1 MKRGFFFSHIDIE
14 RAHLTGGSS
23 PSTVIED
30 FKIAFI
36 PIEGDPVKIFADQL
50 FQELS
55 TSDVVRYD
63 GVVVGSPAS
72 RV

>member
-1 MKRGFFFSHIDIE
+1 MKRILFSHIDVE
-14 RAHLTGGSS
+14 RAHLTEESS

-30 FKIAFI
+30 FEIAFI
-36 PIEGDPVKIFADQL
+36 PIEADPVKIFADQL

-55 TSDVVRYD
+55 TSDVIRYD
-63 GVVVGSPAS
+63 GVVVGSPVS

>member
-1 MKRGFFFSHIDIE
+1 ME
-14 RAHLTGGSS
+14 RAHLTEKSS
-23 PSTVIED
+23 PSTIIED
-30 FKIAFI
+30 FEIAFI
-36 PIEGDPVKIFADQL
+36 PIEADPVKVFADQL

-55 TSDVVRYD
+55 ASDVVRYD